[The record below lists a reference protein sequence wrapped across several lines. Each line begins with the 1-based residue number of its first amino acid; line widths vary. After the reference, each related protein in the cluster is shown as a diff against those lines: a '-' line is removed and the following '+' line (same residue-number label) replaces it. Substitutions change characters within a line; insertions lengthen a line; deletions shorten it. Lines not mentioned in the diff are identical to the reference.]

1 VALVPFPPTSSSFLA
16 STTKPEAFTSIDP
29 TTIDQVLREESDRAA
44 EMALSD
50 RATFPILQI
59 SEGFRG
65 AIFGRVGWRLM
76 GVRGFNRDAGADKE
90 IETLKG
96 DADAYLAACG
106 PGGPGG
112 DGKRI
117 TPQYVDSRQNTVT
130 DGVSVDGHAVSDWYA
145 RSRMD
150 PERTRRW
157 PTS

>member
-1 VALVPFPPTSSSFLA
+1 VALVTFPPSRDAFPA
-16 STTKPEAFTSIDP
+16 STTKPEAFASIDP
-29 TTIDQVLREESDRAA
+29 TTIDQVLREEADRAA

-59 SEGFRG
+59 SEGFQG

-76 GVRGFNRDAGADKE
+76 GVRGYNRDAGADKE
-90 IETLKG
+90 IETLKS
-96 DADAYLAACG
+96 DADAYLAACV

-117 TPQYVDSRQNTVT
+117 TPQFVDSRQNTVV
-130 DGVSVDGHAVSDWYA
+130 DGVSVDGHANSDWYA

-157 PTS
+157 PPS